1 MALSYQKPRDLGFT
15 TFSQA
20 SCAMAIWVELSLNSE
35 LCNPSRC
42 GDPWSRKRNI
52 DQYLGLMKVFFF
64 LHFSWFFIIFHY
76 STKYLSQKMDEN
88 GIAQDGALEC
98 FRSVYLGTSEI
109 NCTGIE
115 SCKFC
120 WHQAV
125 FLLASGVC
133 LRPWWEFNGIKPY
146 VLCRL
151 HAFFNMIA
159 YSKTGKDRWDST
171 SFEAVW
177 SCLWWHEVLRF
188 QNPRSSAG
196 SSN

>member
-1 MALSYQKPRDLGFT
+1 MGQKAKYVSICRFH
-15 TFSQA
+15 A
-20 SCAMAIWVELSLNSE
+20 C
-35 LCNPSRC
+35 
-42 GDPWSRKRNI
+42 
-52 DQYLGLMKVFFF
+52 FFF
-64 LHFSWFFIIFHY
+64 FSFFMIFHHFSLLVPYICHRKLFCTGW
-76 STKYLSQKMDEN
+76 
-88 GIAQDGALEC
+88 C
-98 FRSVYLGTSEI
+98 FRMLWTSLSRTSEI

-151 HAFFNMIA
+151 QALFNMIA
-159 YSKTGKDRWDST
+159 YSKTGKNRWDST

-177 SCLWWHEVLRF
+177 GMFVMT
-188 QNPRSSAG
+188 
-196 SSN
+196 